1 MKYLQFISNGQ
12 LKNEYS
18 FAYDKLK
25 EISIHMGIDLNK
37 IKEAYAI
44 SNEDLHSV
52 FNRENGKIKGRQ
64 VSSPFAFKR
73 DDWKQESQPD
83 LRKFYLEELEKYQNK
98 FKWNNGRRVC
108 FLSFFFI

>member
-1 MKYLQFISNGQ
+1 
-12 LKNEYS
+12 
-18 FAYDKLK
+18 
-25 EISIHMGIDLNK
+25 MGINLNK
-37 IKEAYAI
+37 TKEAYAI
-44 SNEDLHSV
+44 SNEDLHFV

-98 FKWNNGRRVC
+98 FKWNDGRRVC
-108 FLSFFFI
+108 FLSFFYN